1 MLPYSTSQILL
12 LSIFIKSNKINS
24 ISSFEES
31 SIANMTL
38 EMAAS
43 MSDEEKEERFVK
55 AEETM
60 KNAGADYVIR
70 TMRELPKVIEEINRR
85 MQETIQ

>member
-1 MLPYSTSQILL
+1 MENKENNAVENQLHNENDTVQRNKELFEYEMTEVKLMLAGRFKHFS
-12 LSIFIKSNKINS
+12 
-24 ISSFEES
+24 
-31 SIANMTL
+31 
-38 EMAAS
+38 AA
-43 MSDEEKEERFVK
+43 D
-55 AEETM
+55 M